1 MKRHTHI
8 LPMLSAACGI
18 ALFSVMDAVMKRAA
32 IETGVY
38 TALLLRSLMAS
49 VLMTPLWHLSGGR
62 WPAWPLLRMH
72 AIRGVVCAGMAS
84 CFFWGLVRMP
94 MAQAIA
100 LSFMAPLIAL
110 YLAAVVLGERIRLP
124 AIIASLLGLAG
135 VLVIALAR
143 LREASGAGAAEG
155 RGALLGVGAVLL
167 SAVLYAWNLI
177 LQRQQAQ
184 VSGPAEVALFQ
195 SVFVGLSLAVLSPWL
210 APWSAIAAAPA
221 SALWTIAAA
230 AMLTATSLMLLSW
243 GWGRA
248 EAQVLLPL
256 EYSAFLWS
264 ALMGWLVFAERLHI
278 PTLIGA
284 GLIVSGCWIGTRA
297 PGKTARPPEHIEQTA
312 L

>member
-100 LSFMAPLIAL
+100 LSFIAPLIAL
-110 YLAAVVLGERIRLP
+110 YLAAVVLGEKIRLP
-124 AIIASLLGLAG
+124 AIVASLLGLAG
-135 VLVIALAR
+135 VLVIAFAR
-143 LREASGAGAAEG
+143 LHEMAG
-155 RGALLGVGAVLL
+155 RSALLGFGAVLL

-177 LQRQQAQ
+177 IQRQQAQ

-195 SVFVGLSLAVLSPWL
+195 SVFIGLSLAALLPWMAPAGGAAMPSL
-210 APWSAIAAAPA
+210 AALWAIAGAAV
-221 SALWTIAAA
+221 
-230 AMLTATSLMLLSW
+230 LTATSLMLLTWS
-243 GWGRA
+243 WGRA

-264 ALMGWLVFAERLHI
+264 ALMGWLMFGERLHI

-284 GLIVSGCWIGTRA
+284 GLIIAGCWIGTR
-297 PGKTARPPEHIEQTA
+297 PSGKSTHAPEHIEQTA